1 MRNLRKG
8 AHTMANKTNHPKGV
22 IYGGASRKG
31 KPNKR
36 TVESVKRV
44 EWVLSILEKT
54 LEDDIESVNPNER
67 VKLWNDLQ
75 EYIRPKL
82 ARTEIDTGNS
92 KVEINIDYKP
102 PTH

>member
-1 MRNLRKG
+1 
-8 AHTMANKTNHPKGV
+8 MAKKRGPAKGV
-22 IYGGASRKG
+22 YVGGGSRKG
-31 KPNKR
+31 VPNKR

-54 LEDDIESVNPNER
+54 LEDDIEAVNPNER

>member
-1 MRNLRKG
+1 MP
-8 AHTMANKTNHPKGV
+8 APKGNKFA
-22 IYGGASRKG
+22 GSRKG
-31 KPNKR
+31 KPNQR

-44 EWVLSILEKT
+44 ERVLSILEET
-54 LEDDIESVNPNER
+54 LEDDIAAINPNER

-82 ARTEIDTGNS
+82 ARTEIDTGDS
-92 KVEINIDYKP
+92 KVIIEVEYKP